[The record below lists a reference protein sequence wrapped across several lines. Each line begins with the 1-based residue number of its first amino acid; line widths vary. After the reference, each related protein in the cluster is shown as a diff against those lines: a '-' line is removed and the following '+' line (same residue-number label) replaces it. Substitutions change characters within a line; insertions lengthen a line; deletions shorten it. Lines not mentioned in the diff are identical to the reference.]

1 MQQGILTDL
10 LRQNG
15 YSLTQPRLVIFNV
28 LRLHQPLTMKELS
41 NKCKRI
47 DRATV
52 YRTAELF
59 EQLGIANR
67 LTIGWKYKLE
77 LSEAFSEHHHHL
89 HCSGCGKTFDVP
101 ANPSLEAMI
110 KDISS
115 QRGFLARVHQ
125 LEIDG
130 LCENCQKSD

>member
-28 LRLHQPLTMKELS
+28 LRLHQPLTMKGLS
-41 NKCKRI
+41 NRCKKI